1 MCGICKSIL
10 KSFHSQI
17 VCTGKRIKMLLL
29 IMLSILKFNIYR
41 SRNKALLF
49 LPEIMNMCLAL
60 I

>member
-1 MCGICKSIL
+1 MIL
-10 KSFHSQI
+10 SF
-17 VCTGKRIKMLLL
+17 IKY
-29 IMLSILKFNIYR
+29 NIYR

>member
-1 MCGICKSIL
+1 
-10 KSFHSQI
+10 
-17 VCTGKRIKMLLL
+17 
-29 IMLSILKFNIYR
+29 MLSILKFNIYR